1 MNKYTTYNLEAKC
14 NKHNV
19 HATDFN
25 IYESVI
31 QKYQLSL
38 LINVIDQLGE
48 TQLQRRKHR
57 LNLLISKEG
66 MVTSIT
72 SHKLN
77 AFDTQWSGQA
87 YSSL

>member
-14 NKHNV
+14 NKNNV

-48 TQLQRRKHR
+48 TQLQRRH
-57 LNLLISKEG
+57 
-66 MVTSIT
+66 T
-72 SHKLN
+72 
-77 AFDTQWSGQA
+77 D
-87 YSSL
+87 